1 MIRIIVNGTFDI
13 LHVGHIELLEY
24 AKTLGDHLIV
34 AIDAD
39 QRVKKLKGLNRPI
52 IDEKNRKRVLE
63 SIRWIDEVI
72 IFDSDDD
79 LIKIIKSCDIMV
91 KGSDYR
97 EKSIIGEDLIKI
109 VFYDRTE
116 HSTTSIIQDIIDR
129 R

>member
-1 MIRIIVNGTFDI
+1 MTRVIVNGTFDI
-13 LHVGHIELLEY
+13 LHAGHVELLEY

-39 QRVKKLKGLNRPI
+39 QRVKKLKGINRPI
-52 IDEKNRKRVLE
+52 IDEKSRKKVLE
-63 SIRWIDEVI
+63 SIKWIDEVM

-97 EKSIIGEDLIKI
+97 EKSIIGKDLIKV

-116 HSTTSIIQDIIDR
+116 HSTTNIIQDIIDR